1 MSNNNENITE
11 QETNSQNQ
19 QENFA
24 TEIFRVFQ
32 RQSRVTITG
41 LLLIIAVLVAVN
53 AVAFVWNDHKWR
65 QLFSEYDYISQNG
78 EGINN
83 ISSGIQGDLNNFGS
97 ESEGQE

>member
-1 MSNNNENITE
+1 MSSNNENITE

-32 RQSRVTITG
+32 RQARTTITG

-65 QLFSEYDYISQNG
+65 ELFSSYDFISQDG
-78 EGINN
+78 EGLNSVNN
-83 ISSGIQGDLNNFGS
+83 GIQGDLNFG
-97 ESEGQE
+97 EGQEN

>member
-1 MSNNNENITE
+1 MSSNNENITE

-32 RQSRVTITG
+32 RQSRATITG
-41 LLLIIAVLVAVN
+41 LLFVIAVLVAVN

-65 QLFSEYDYISQNG
+65 QLFSEYDYISQDGQGTNNINNGTQRDLNFG
-78 EGINN
+78 EG
-83 ISSGIQGDLNNFGS
+83 QK
-97 ESEGQE
+97 

>member
-1 MSNNNENITE
+1 MSINNENITE
-11 QETNSQNQ
+11 QQTNSQNQ

-32 RQSRVTITG
+32 RQARTTITG
-41 LLLIIAVLVAVN
+41 LLFVIAVLVAVN

-65 QLFSEYDYISQNG
+65 QLFSEYDYISQDG
-78 EGINN
+78 SGINSVN
-83 ISSGIQGDLNNFGS
+83 SGLQGDLDNSGS

>member
-1 MSNNNENITE
+1 MRKNEE
-11 QETNSQNQ
+11 LETQNQ
-19 QENFA
+19 ENQDTPENFA

-32 RQSRVTITG
+32 RQSRTTITG

-78 EGINN
+78 EGLNSVNN
-83 ISSGIQGDLNNFGS
+83 GIQGDLNNFGS

>member
-1 MSNNNENITE
+1 MSSNNENTTE

-32 RQSRVTITG
+32 RQARTTITG

-65 QLFSEYDYISQNG
+65 ELFSSYDFISQDG
-78 EGINN
+78 EGLNSVNN
-83 ISSGIQGDLNNFGS
+83 GIQGDLNNSGN